1 MGSGYL
7 NSWSGGTLN
16 LTLSSECLLADVTV
30 TNPYSSYGWYDNLTQ
45 FSVAV
50 SVDGEG
56 AEHIIGKISSVRAQ
70 AGGAGVGM
78 RGHDGAFRCL
88 YHVPET
94 GIRYVRNIC
103 KYSVFIHFCNEFT
116 TINRQSAVRLI
127 GAGA

>member
-1 MGSGYL
+1 MLDVGNEIVHVAAAY
-7 NSWSGGTLN
+7 
-16 LTLSSECLLADVTV
+16 EIEVEIDADHAA
-30 TNPYSSYGWYDNLTQ
+30 GIAD
-45 FSVAV
+45 
-50 SVDGEG
+50 G